1 VSLAACTDVSIINGI
16 VNGAHAVTDP
26 VGFILQS
33 LIGLLGHL
41 ISVARVDMVGVLD
54 RFLFRTVDPTVSGNR
69 PITANPNLA
78 RLNLG
83 LALAVDATIGL
94 IILLTSLRSIF
105 DRSMRSRY
113 DLKVILPRVLLAL
126 VMAHGSLLFMQ
137 MAIDLNNALGSV
149 ALSLGGPLNGDTLPW
164 SPSLAPE
171 TIARL
176 ITGQDLFQALLVV
189 ALVAAMAILVL
200 AYVIRTAL
208 LNILIVTAPMAALLS
223 IMPDTRNHGRTWL
236 RLFVATVFMQAVQ
249 LIILRVAVTT
259 EFDSNGGLITTV
271 YALATLWLMLKVPG
285 AMNTSTHLESKAHTM
300 LHTLERS
307 AKHALMPVHHRAPR
321 KPA

>member
-1 VSLAACTDVSIINGI
+1 MSIINGI
-16 VNGAHAVTDP
+16 TSAGQAITDP
-26 VGFILQS
+26 VGFLLQS
-33 LIGLLGHL
+33 LIGILGHL
-41 ISVARVDMVGVLD
+41 ISVARVDMTGVLD

-78 RLNLG
+78 NLNLG
-83 LALAVDATIGL
+83 LTLAVDAMIGL
-94 IILLTSLRSIF
+94 VILLTSLRSIF
-105 DRSMRSRY
+105 ERSMRSKY
-113 DLKVILPRVLLAL
+113 DLKVILPRVLLAVVL
-126 VMAHGSLLFMQ
+126 AHGSLLFMQ

-176 ITGQDLFQALLVV
+176 ITGQDLFQAVLAV

-208 LNILIVTAPMAALLS
+208 LNILIVTAPLAALLS
-223 IMPDTRNHGRTWL
+223 VMPDTRSHARTWL
-236 RLFVATVFMQAVQ
+236 RLFTGTVFMQAVQ

-259 EFDSNGGLITTV
+259 EFDSSGGLITTV
-271 YALATLWLMLKVPG
+271 YALATLWLLLKVPG

-307 AKHALMPVHHRAPR
+307 AKHALMPAHHRAPH
-321 KPA
+321 KAS